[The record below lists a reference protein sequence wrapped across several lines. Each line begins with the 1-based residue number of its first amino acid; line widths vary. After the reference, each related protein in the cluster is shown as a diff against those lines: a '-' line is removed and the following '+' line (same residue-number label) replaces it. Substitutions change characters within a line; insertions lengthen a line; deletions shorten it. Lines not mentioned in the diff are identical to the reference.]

1 MHGRIQGR
9 GRVNAGRILLLAA
22 ALTLGSAFPIFAMTP
37 AERCAAAVPAGI
49 VDACRKAL
57 AQQPDDIGILR
68 NLARAQIEAADFDGA
83 VDTYERIAALRPND
97 PQAHEDLAGTLGFI
111 RQYER
116 AAREMERVLD
126 LRTPR
131 PADYRVLAIMY
142 SYLNNPGLAAQM
154 TRLAADMGDPI
165 AMFDLREYYRDGF
178 GVKKDLAAA
187 VAWTERAA
195 ETGHL
200 GAMALLIDVYLNGL
214 YGQAVDE
221 DRAVRWAEK
230 LRAQEQNH

>member
-1 MHGRIQGR
+1 MHGRLQGR
-9 GRVNAGRILLLAA
+9 GRVNAGKIFLLAA

-37 AERCAAAVPAGI
+37 TERCAAAPA
-49 VDACRKAL
+49 VNEHSCRKAS
-57 AQQPDDIGILR
+57 AQHPDDIDILR

-83 VDTYERIAALRPND
+83 VDTYERVISLHPND

-116 AAREMERVLD
+116 AAREMERVLE

-131 PADYRVLAIMY
+131 SADYRVLAIMY

-154 TRLAADMGDPI
+154 TQLAADMGDPI

-178 GVKKDLAAA
+178 GVGKDLDAA

-230 LRAQEQNH
+230 LRAQERLY

>member
-1 MHGRIQGR
+1 M
-9 GRVNAGRILLLAA
+9 NADKIFLLAA
-22 ALTLGSAFPIFAMTP
+22 ALTLGSAFPTLAMTP
-37 AERCAAAVPAGI
+37 TERCAAAAPAGK
-49 VDACRKAL
+49 VDMCHKAL

-83 VDTYERIAALRPND
+83 VDTYERVTSLRPND

-154 TRLAADMGDPI
+154 TLRAADMGDPI

-178 GVKKDLAAA
+178 GVRKDLATA

-200 GAMALLIDVYLNGL
+200 GAMALLVDIYLNGL

-230 LRAQEQNH
+230 LRAEERNY